1 MKQKIGIVG
10 LGRMG
15 RGIAGRLLASGF
27 PVCGYN
33 RTFSVAR
40 EMESRGL
47 APAEDLEELV
57 DLLDP
62 PRTVWVMLP
71 PGAPTESVLKDMME
85 LLVPGDCLID
95 GANSDYRDTV
105 RMADRITDR
114 GLLFADIG
122 VSGGI
127 WGEQKGFGLMFG
139 AFEETARRIE
149 PFITVLA
156 PAKDRGWVHA
166 GPPGAGHFCKMVHNG
181 IEYGLM
187 QAYAE
192 GFALLRGKEDFSID
206 LESVASAWC
215 DGTVIR
221 SWLLEL
227 LAGALKGDPALSQVV
242 PRVADSGEARWALR
256 EAIDQGV
263 PTPVLSSALFERFGS
278 RDEEAY
284 AIRVLSVLR
293 GAFGGHAVERRSET

>member
-1 MKQKIGIVG
+1 MKEKIGIVG

-33 RTFSVAR
+33 RTVSVAR
-40 EMESRGL
+40 DMESRGL
-47 APAEDLEELV
+47 KAAVSFEEVVDWLES
-57 DLLDP
+57 

-71 PGAPTESVLKDMME
+71 AGGPTEKALENLAE
-85 LLVPGDCLID
+85 LLSPGDCLID
-95 GANSDYRDTV
+95 GANSDYRDTL
-105 RMADRITDR
+105 RMADRIMDR
-114 GLLFADIG
+114 GLLFSDVG

-127 WGEQKGFGLMFG
+127 WGEREGFGLMFG
-139 AFEETARRIE
+139 AFEETARRIK
-149 PFITVLA
+149 PFITALA
-156 PAKDRGWVHA
+156 PVPDRGWVHA

-192 GFALLRGKEDFSID
+192 GFALLRRKEEFGID
-206 LESVASAWC
+206 LEAVASAWC

-227 LAGALKGDPALSQVV
+227 LARSLEEDPALSKVV

-256 EAIDQGV
+256 EAVDLGV
-263 PTPVLSSALFERFGS
+263 PAPVLSSSLFERFGS
-278 RDEEAY
+278 RDDEAY
-284 AIRVLSVLR
+284 AARVLSVLR
-293 GAFGGHAVERRSET
+293 GAFGGHAVERREGP

>member
-1 MKQKIGIVG
+1 MKDSIGIVG

-15 RGIAGRLLASGF
+15 RGIAGRLLAAGME
-27 PVCGYN
+27 VCGYN

-40 EMESRGL
+40 EMEGRGL
-47 APAEDLEELV
+47 VPAADLEQLV
-57 DLLDP
+57 DLLEP

-71 PGAPTESVLKDMME
+71 AGDATEESLKVLSAM
-85 LLVPGDCLID
+85 LAPGDCLID
-95 GANSDYRDTV
+95 GANSDYRETL
-105 RMADRITDR
+105 RRAGEMKAR
-114 GLLFADIG
+114 GLLFADVG

-127 WGEQKGFGLMFG
+127 WGEKEGFGLMFG
-139 AFEETARRIE
+139 ALQETARRIE

-156 PAKDRGWVHA
+156 PAPGRGWVHA
-166 GPPGAGHFCKMVHNG
+166 GPPGAGHFTKMVHNA

-192 GFALLRGKEDFSID
+192 GFALLRRKEEFHID
-206 LESVASAWC
+206 PEAVASAWC

-227 LAGALKGDPALSQVV
+227 LADAMGEDPSLSRVV

-256 EAIDQGV
+256 EAVDLGISV
-263 PTPVLSSALFERFGS
+263 PVLSSSLFERFAS
-278 RDEEAY
+278 QDDEAY
-284 AIRVLSVLR
+284 GARILSVLR
-293 GAFGGHAVERRSET
+293 GAFGGHAVERRETP

>member
-1 MKQKIGIVG
+1 MKESIGIAG

-15 RGIAGRLLASGF
+15 RGIAGRLMASGF
-27 PVCGYN
+27 RVCGYN

-40 EMESRGL
+40 DMESRGL
-47 APAEDLEELV
+47 KATGSLEELV
-57 DLLDP
+57 DSLEP

-71 PGAPTESVLKDMME
+71 AGAATERTLDALTE
-85 LLVPGDCLID
+85 LLAPGDCLID
-95 GANSDYRDTV
+95 GANSDYRDTLKV
-105 RMADRITDR
+105 ADRIIDR
-114 GLLFADIG
+114 GLLFADVG

-139 AFEETARRIE
+139 AFEETARRIR
-149 PFITVLA
+149 PLISALA
-156 PAKDRGWVHA
+156 PAEDRGWVHA

-192 GFALLRGKEDFSID
+192 GFALMRKKKEFSID

-227 LAGALKGDPALSQVV
+227 LAGSLKGDPALSEVI
-242 PRVADSGEARWALR
+242 PRVSDSGEARWALR
-256 EAIDQGV
+256 EAVDLGV
-263 PTPVLSSALFERFGS
+263 PAPVLSSSLFERFGS
-278 RDEEAY
+278 RDDEAY
-284 AIRVLSVLR
+284 AARILSVLR
-293 GAFGGHAVERRSET
+293 GAFGGHPVERRGKS